1 MCNHKEECHH
11 IHCEPP
17 DHEPACTNGQC
28 SCHHAGS
35 LHILTISL
43 LNTCPMSS
51 EPMCQKIHKNCL
63 PYYILQQADVYI
75 TVSATVIPLTTT
87 LCVLMDSVRVFP

>member
-1 MCNHKEECHH
+1 MCTHKEECHH

-43 LNTCPMSS
+43 LSTCPVNQ
-51 EPMCQKIHKNCL
+51 CVRKFIKTVYNII
-63 PYYILQQADVYI
+63 YYNRQMY
-75 TVSATVIPLTTT
+75 T
-87 LCVLMDSVRVFP
+87 